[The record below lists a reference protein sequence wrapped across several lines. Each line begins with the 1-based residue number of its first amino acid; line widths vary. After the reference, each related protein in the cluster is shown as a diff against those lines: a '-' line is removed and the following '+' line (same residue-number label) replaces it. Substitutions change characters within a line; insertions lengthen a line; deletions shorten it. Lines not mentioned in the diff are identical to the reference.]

1 MVRKGCLLRAS
12 NLFVFIQY
20 RHFTH
25 DISVI
30 IYVHYYRAF
39 THAIIFMLILFRA
52 FTQSIKTT
60 AFANTSFEPYK
71 VLLNNYLI
79 TY

>member
-1 MVRKGCLLRAS
+1 MYITIVLLH
-12 NLFVFIQY
+12 NV
-20 RHFTH
+20 
-25 DISVI
+25 
-30 IYVHYYRAF
+30 
-39 THAIIFMLILFRA
+39 FRA